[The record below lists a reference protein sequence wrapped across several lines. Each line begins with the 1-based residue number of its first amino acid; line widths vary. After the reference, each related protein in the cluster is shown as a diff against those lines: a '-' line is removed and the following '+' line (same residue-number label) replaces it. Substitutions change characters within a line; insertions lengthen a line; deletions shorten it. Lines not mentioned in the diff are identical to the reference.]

1 MANPQIRGAC
11 VYCGRELTR
20 AGMTRHLPACPA
32 RKRAIA
38 QADEAG
44 GRAEPLHHLVVRDA
58 GSGYYWLHLE
68 MKGSATLETL
78 DSYLRAIWL
87 ECCGHLSEFTTEAW
101 RGEEIPMTRR
111 ISRVFVPG
119 VELMH
124 LYDFGTTSYTQVRC
138 ASVRSGRPLTRHPIA
153 LMARNNPPDYACMYC
168 DQPARWLCHECMYDE
183 NESGLLCDEHVQEH
197 PHEDNYGPPI
207 PLVNSPRVG
216 MCGYTGPAEPP
227 Y

>member
-1 MANPQIRGAC
+1 MAYPQTRGAC

-20 AGMTRHLPACPA
+20 AGMTRHLPTCPA

-38 QADEAG
+38 QADGAG
-44 GRAEPLHHLVVRDA
+44 GKPEALHHLVIRDQ
-58 GSGYYWLHLE
+58 GSGLYWLHLE
-68 MKGSATLETL
+68 MRGTSTLETL
-78 DSYLRAIWL
+78 DSYLRSIWL
-87 ECCGHLSEFTTEAW
+87 ECCGHLSQFTIEAW
-101 RGEEIPMTRR
+101 TGQEIPMGRH

-124 LYDFGTTSYTQVRC
+124 LYDYGTTSYTLVRC
-138 ASVRSGRPLTRHPIA
+138 ASVRSGRPLTRHPIT
-153 LMARNNPPDYACMYC
+153 LMARNNPPDYRCMYC
-168 DQPARWLCHECMYDE
+168 DQSAHWLCNECMIEED
-183 NESGLLCDEHVQEH
+183 ESGLLCDEHVQGH

-216 MCGYTGPAEPP
+216 MCAYEGPAEPP